1 MLNRIKYELI
11 SLLRN
16 KIVVFWLM
24 GFPVVLG
31 TLFFVAF
38 GSLAD
43 SEQDYSD
50 IRVAVVK
57 KTEAPE
63 GFDEMMNALSGKDES
78 VSDGE
83 NPLFE
88 IVTDKEDTARALME
102 KGELE
107 AIIYVDGDVS
117 LEVPYGAGGIK
128 AGIVK
133 SVLDTFKS
141 RYEIISSAAASHPEK
156 LPQIIKEAER
166 ETNYIKSESNS
177 ANFDPYVQYFYNLL
191 AMSGLMGSMMGM
203 YCAINHQA
211 NLSALG
217 ARVEISPLS
226 KFKDILSSLIATL
239 LIHNVFLNIASVYLV
254 YILGIKF
261 GVPFTIII
269 AVNFLSSVIGD
280 SLGCFIGS
288 IGGLKDGIKNA
299 LLLACSLGL
308 CFLSGLMFGGMRLII
323 EESFPLFNRIN
334 PAALI
339 VDCFYSVCV
348 YGNYEKLI
356 SNIVILLIWCAL
368 LLTGSMIMTRKRKYN
383 SI

>member
-1 MLNRIKYELI
+1 MLNRIKYELF

-24 GFPVVLG
+24 GFPVILG

-50 IRVAVVK
+50 IRVAVIK
-57 KTEAPE
+57 RTAAPE
-63 GFDEMMNALSGKDES
+63 GFDQMIKALSETEKPDSE
-78 VSDGE
+78 E
-83 NPLFE
+83 KPLFN
-88 IVTDKEDTARALME
+88 IVTEDEKKAKELME
-102 KGELE
+102 KGKLQ
-107 AIIYVDGDVS
+107 AIIYVDGNIS
-117 LEVPYGAGGIK
+117 LEVPEGAGIK
-128 AGIVK
+128 SGIVK
-133 SVLDTFKS
+133 SVLDSFKS
-141 RYEIISSAAASHPEK
+141 RYEIISMVSVSNPEK
-156 LPQIIKEAER
+156 VPQIIKEMEQ
-166 ETNYIKSESNS
+166 ETNYIRSESNS
-177 ANFDPYVQYFYNLL
+177 ANYDPYVQYFYNLL
-191 AMSGLMGSMMGM
+191 AMSGLLGSMMGM

-217 ARVEISPLS
+217 ARVEISPVS
-226 KFKDILSSLIATL
+226 KFGDIISSLIATL
-239 LIHNVFLNIASVYLV
+239 LIHNIFLNIAAGYLV

-261 GVPFTIII
+261 GVPFWVVIV
-269 AVNFLSSVIGD
+269 VNLLSSVLGD

-299 LLLACSLGL
+299 ILLACSLGL
-308 CFLSGLMFGGMRLII
+308 CFLSGLMFGGMRLLI

-339 VDCFYSVCV
+339 VDCFYSLCV
-348 YGNYEKLI
+348 YGSYEKII
-356 SNIVILLIWCAL
+356 SNIAILLIWCAM
-368 LLTGSMIMTRKRKYN
+368 LLTGSMIMTRKRKYK